1 MKTPVW
7 VLRETV
13 VAVHES
19 LLREFGGLSGIRD
32 AGMFDS
38 ALARPQQLFVYGKPE
53 LTDLA
58 AAYAFGLVRNHPFID
73 GNKRIGLATAVI
85 FLEINGHEFTAT
97 EVDAVIQTL
106 ALAAGALDEA
116 GYAAWLKAKSHRPRR
131 SGR

>member
-7 VLRETV
+7 ILRETV

-32 AGMFDS
+32 VGIFDP
-38 ALARPQQLFVYGKPE
+38 ALARPEQLMAYGTPA

-58 AAYAFGLVRNHPFID
+58 AAYAFGLVRNHPFLD

-85 FLEINGHEFTAT
+85 FLELNGMEFTAT

-106 ALAAGALDEA
+106 ALAAGELDEA
-116 GYAAWLKAKSHRPRR
+116 GYAGWLKKNSRRARP
-131 SGR
+131 